1 MTAVDRHDRVDCPD
15 SGTTLLSEIR
25 NTVECQRTVV
35 DEPDERIA
43 DHYDDLAAHW
53 TEIVESSTWRDALWE
68 TIDELL
74 PDVEGRHVLDAGCGS
89 GVYAA
94 TLADRGADVTG
105 VDVSEA
111 MLAEARERV
120 PAATFHR
127 ADLADGLDVLET
139 DSVDVVLCQH
149 VFSHLPDLRPA
160 LAAFERVLVDGG
172 VLVVSTHNPVH
183 DYVVVRD
190 GAYPAVGVEDHLDP
204 GIDAPSD
211 APNYPDVERFDILWG
226 SAEGSDRGT
235 YYRRPVEGLFEP
247 LLTAGFTVESVVEPT
262 IDDSEQG
269 SPDDEGSDYP
279 PDSLCLRAT
288 V

>member
-1 MTAVDRHDRVDCPD
+1 
-15 SGTTLLSEIR
+15 
-25 NTVECQRTVV
+25 V
-35 DEPDERIA
+35 DESDERIT
-43 DHYDDLAAHW
+43 DHYDDLAEHW
-53 TEIVESSTWRDALWE
+53 TEIVESSTWRDSLWE
-68 TIDELL
+68 TVDGLL
-74 PDVEGRHVLDAGCGS
+74 PEVEGRHVLDAGCGS

-94 TLADRGADVTG
+94 TLADRGAVVTG
-105 VDVSEA
+105 VDVSDA

-120 PAATFHR
+120 PGATFHR
-127 ADLADGLDVLET
+127 ADLADGLDVLGT

-149 VFSHLPDLRPA
+149 VFSHLPDLTVP
-160 LAAFERVLVDGG
+160 LAAFERVLVDDG

-204 GIDAPSD
+204 GIDAPPD
-211 APNYPDVERFDILWG
+211 APNYPEVERFDILWG

-247 LLTAGFTVESVVEPT
+247 LLAAGFTVESVVEPT
-262 IDDSEQG
+262 LGDAEVAGGETDL
-269 SPDDEGSDYP
+269 P
-279 PDSLCLRAT
+279 PDSICLRAT